1 MKTIDPQPGK
11 IKELMQST
19 DSETPI
25 VMVNLLK
32 FRPTAQ
38 YPANSSHTAC
48 SGREAYRRYSKIAS
62 VKIREAGGEI
72 SFAAKSLGTLIGP
85 TNEEWDQVILVKY
98 PSFKAFVGMIMAE
111 EYQAASVHRT
121 ASMENSRLIMSE
133 EAID

>member
-11 IKELMQST
+11 IKELMQT
-19 DSETPI
+19 VNPDTPI

-32 FRPTAQ
+32 FRDSANYPTDSDHS
-38 YPANSSHTAC
+38 PC
-48 SGREAYRRYSKIAS
+48 SGEEAYKRYSKVAS

-72 SFAAKSLGTLIGP
+72 HFASRSMGTLIGP
-85 TNEEWDQVILVKY
+85 TDEEWDQVILVKY

-121 ASMENSRLIMSE
+121 AAMENSRLIMSE
-133 EAID
+133 EAV